1 MNFEKNYW
9 SEIYANRLIDGTFNA
24 AKHAD
29 YIKSIFSLSEFS
41 IRKIADIGFGKG
53 KLLEEV
59 SKKLHPEQILAIDTS
74 ALMVDALKKKNWIR
88 KYNIAILHSRFEEFN
103 ADYLQKFPIDLVIAN
118 SVFQYIEDVEPN
130 VKKLASIARFC
141 YFSVPTKND
150 YLRMENEM
158 SFTDKYAF
166 SRTKEF
172 YTKILSKYFTRVSF
186 NVLESKLV
194 REYSYFPAELYR
206 E

>member
-1 MNFEKNYW
+1 MSFEKNYW
-9 SEIYANRLIDGTFNA
+9 SEIYAGRFIDGTFNA

-29 YIKSIFSLSEFS
+29 YIRCIFSLSEFP

-59 SKKLHPEQILAIDTS
+59 AKRLHPEQILALDTS
-74 ALMVDALKKKNWIR
+74 RLMVDALQKKSWIG
-88 KYNIAILHSRFEEFN
+88 KYNIGIVHSKFEEFN
-103 ADYLQKFPIDLVIAN
+103 SDYLQKFPVDLVIAN
-118 SVFQYIEDVEPN
+118 SVFQYIEDVEPCI
-130 VKKLASIARFC
+130 KKLASIARFS

-150 YLRMENEM
+150 YLRMENELG
-158 SFTDKYAF
+158 FIDKYAF

-172 YTKILSKYFTRVSF
+172 YTKILSKYFTRISF

-194 REYSYFPAELYR
+194 REHSYFPAELYR